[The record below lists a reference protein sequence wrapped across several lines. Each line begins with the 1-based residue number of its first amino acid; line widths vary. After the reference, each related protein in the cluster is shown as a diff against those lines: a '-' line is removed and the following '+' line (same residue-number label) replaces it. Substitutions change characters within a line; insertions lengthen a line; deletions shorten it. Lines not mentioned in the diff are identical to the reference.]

1 MLEQIQEAVEFIKKQ
16 IPNTPQVGLILGS
29 GLGDYADSFPH
40 PVIISY
46 ADIPHF
52 PQTTIV
58 GHKGRLVFQEIE
70 GLPVVIMQ
78 GRFHYYEGY
87 SMEQVTFPIRVMGQ
101 LGIRRLILTNA
112 AGGANMNF
120 SPGDLMLLTDH
131 LNLMGMNPLRGPH
144 YEIFGERFPDMTCIY
159 HPAERDVFETVA
171 QRLQIPLQKGVYA
184 AFSGPSYETPAE
196 IRMIRTLGADAVG
209 MSTVPEAIVAA
220 QMGIRVS
227 GVSCITNM
235 AAGMIGAKLAH
246 EDVMETAN
254 RVKHQFIALINGV
267 IQEFAKAN
275 T

>member
-1 MLEQIQEAVEFIKKQ
+1 MLEQIQETVEFIKKQ

-101 LGIRRLILTNA
+101 PAPAVDHDQCR
-112 AGGANMNF
+112 GGANMNLLGRF
-120 SPGDLMLLTDH
+120 MLLTDH
-131 LNLMGMNPLRGPH
+131 LN
-144 YEIFGERFPDMTCIY
+144 
-159 HPAERDVFETVA
+159 
-171 QRLQIPLQKGVYA
+171 
-184 AFSGPSYETPAE
+184 
-196 IRMIRTLGADAVG
+196 
-209 MSTVPEAIVAA
+209 
-220 QMGIRVS
+220 
-227 GVSCITNM
+227 
-235 AAGMIGAKLAH
+235 
-246 EDVMETAN
+246 
-254 RVKHQFIALINGV
+254 
-267 IQEFAKAN
+267 
-275 T
+275 